1 MEQPIQNE
9 ETLTR
14 LLALFQLLFCSKEAR
29 TLILR
34 PMTET
39 EDKEQVLIIPMALVA
54 LSILDFFS
62 ALGC

>member
-1 MEQPIQNE
+1 
-9 ETLTR
+9 
-14 LLALFQLLFCSKEAR
+14 
-29 TLILR
+29 
-34 PMTET
+34 MTET